1 MKKQLLIATVA
12 ATMTMATTAN
22 VFITGSASF
31 NTTDGVYSHKADLV
45 VSGTSGDTS
54 ITMNI
59 SLDGTPSVSIEDLY
73 LKTSIASVDLKM
85 GQWEGSASELGAS
98 SDASEKFVASTSFG
112 GIALAYKD
120 TNGANS
126 TTISGEFGGIAI
138 SHEINQDS
146 STETTASGSMSGV
159 SVDVHTTEATGK
171 TNTALTLSTEI
182 QDATLT
188 YVQIDADAAMDS
200 DGYIGEFSLTAG
212 QSAKVLGIS
221 TAYNG
226 NTVGLK
232 AITIAGAD
240 STELSIS
247 RDLGNGTMLDVTYT
261 DTATDEVLEVEL
273 SVAF

>member
-1 MKKQLLIATVA
+1 MKKQLLIAAVA
-12 ATMTMATTAN
+12 ATMTMATTAD
-22 VFITGSASF
+22 VSITGSAAF
-31 NTTDGVYSHKADLV
+31 KTTDGVYSHEADLV

-54 ITMNI
+54 VTMNI
-59 SLDGTPSVSIEDLY
+59 SLDGTFEIEDLY
-73 LKTSIASVDLKM
+73 LKTSIAGVDLKM
-85 GQWEGSASELGAS
+85 GQWEGSSSELGAS
-98 SDASEKFVASTSFG
+98 SAASEKLVVSTSFG
-112 GIALAYKD
+112 GISIAYKD

-126 TTISGEFGGIAI
+126 TTIGGEFGGITV

-146 STETTASGSMSGV
+146 STETTASGSMGGV
-159 SVDVHTTEATGK
+159 NVDVHTTEAAGK
-171 TNTALTLSTEI
+171 TNTAFTLSTEI
-182 QDATLT
+182 QGATLT
-188 YVQIDADAAMDS
+188 YVQIDADANMDS
-200 DGYIGEFSLTAG
+200 DGYVGEFSLTAG
-212 QSAKVLGIS
+212 QSAKAIGIS

-226 NTVGLK
+226 NTIGLK